1 MYLQNLYL
9 KDNPRVLF
17 AKEFT
22 RIVHGGRG
30 DYVEF
35 TRSQIIPKLFYKF
48 PPETIEDN
56 LEGTSRNIVEFD
68 INRFEKYTGFYYH
81 WLYPEYGI
89 NTKVYFQLKT
99 VKYADYKL
107 YHFYVAPDLFID
119 CYDPRRLF

>member
-68 INRFEKYTGFYYH
+68 INTFEKYTGFYYH
-81 WLYPEYGI
+81 WLYPEYSI

-119 CYDPRRLF
+119 YYDPRRLF

>member
-35 TRSQIIPKLFYKF
+35 TRNQIIPKLFYKF
-48 PPETIEDN
+48 PLETMEDN
-56 LEGTSRNIVEFD
+56 LEGTSRNIAEFD
-68 INRFEKYTGFYYH
+68 INTCEKYTGFYYH
-81 WLYPEYGI
+81 WLYPEYSI
-89 NTKVYFQLKT
+89 NTKVYF
-99 VKYADYKL
+99 
-107 YHFYVAPDLFID
+107 
-119 CYDPRRLF
+119 

>member
-48 PPETIEDN
+48 PSETIEDN
-56 LEGTSRNIVEFD
+56 LEGISRDIVEFD
-68 INRFEKYTGFYYH
+68 INTFEKYTGFYYH
-81 WLYPEYGI
+81 WLYPEYSI